1 MSALQIQVAESLEGL
16 SDENL
21 SFLLEMINR
30 FMKPAVDENPLIQNL
45 SLIHI

>member
-21 SFLLEMINR
+21 SFLLEMICLLYTSD
-30 FMKPAVDENPLIQNL
+30 AADD
-45 SLIHI
+45 